1 MITVL
6 AEWVW
11 CQVEAGFLVGVLA
24 AATLT
29 GVCFLFRFLELP
41 SAKLDSCRPGV
52 RGRVRTQTEI
62 EEFGDTDIH
71 YRRLKNLTCCKQ
83 YYFRAPLIFM
93 S

>member
-1 MITVL
+1 MKNVVTVMYKTIVALENVITVL

-41 SAKLDSCRPGV
+41 SAKLDSCKSGV
-52 RGRVRTQTEI
+52 RGHVGTQTYI
-62 EEFGDTDIH
+62 
-71 YRRLKNLTCCKQ
+71 
-83 YYFRAPLIFM
+83 
-93 S
+93 